1 MATIDRPVLVLLAAA
16 AMLGVGGCSAE
27 RIAPSVAAPAQD
39 MARTPATPPSTAPS
53 APAAPSAAPAA
64 PSTAGGRLAA
74 VDPGEIR
81 VVMVD
86 LNLAQAL
93 DRCGFPA
100 LGSFMRDYTQKR
112 IDSCP
117 NSAER
122 KAALRAVMESAA
134 LREMRQADEARANG
148 ETLQCYAS
156 DKLVV
161 IKEMIPIAQRI
172 VARAEKP
179 MDCGDISSAER

>member
-1 MATIDRPVLVLLAAA
+1 MATIDRPIFVLFAAA
-16 AMLGVGGCSAE
+16 ALLGVGGCSAE
-27 RIAPSVAAPAQD
+27 RTAPNAAAPAQD
-39 MARTPATPPSTAPS
+39 AARIPTLPPSTAPS
-53 APAAPSAAPAA
+53 APAAPMAAPAI
-64 PSTAGGRLAA
+64 TGGSLAA
-74 VDPGEIR
+74 VDPAEIR

-112 IDSCP
+112 IDACP

-122 KAALRAVMESAA
+122 KAALRALMESAA
-134 LREMRQADEARANG
+134 LREQRQAEEARANG

-161 IKEMIPIAQRI
+161 IKEMIPVAQRI
-172 VARAEKP
+172 VARAERP
-179 MDCGDISSAER
+179 LDCGDISSAER

>member
-1 MATIDRPVLVLLAAA
+1 MDRRISVLFAAA
-16 AMLGVGGCSAE
+16 ALLGAGACSADLGA
-27 RIAPSVAAPAQD
+27 RRAAPPPTAAQES
-39 MARTPATPPSTAPS
+39 APPPAPP
-53 APAAPSAAPAA
+53 APAAVAPPPAI
-64 PSTAGGRLAA
+64 TGGNLAA
-74 VDPGEIR
+74 VDPAEMR

-86 LNLAQAL
+86 VNLSEAL

-100 LGSFMRDYTQKR
+100 LGSFMRDYTQRR

-134 LREMRQADEARANG
+134 LREQRLAEEARAHG
-148 ETLQCYAS
+148 EALQCYAS

-161 IKEMIPIAQRI
+161 IKEMIPVAQRI
-172 VARAEKP
+172 VARAERP
-179 MDCGDISSAER
+179 LDCGDISSAER